1 MKSNRNQQHVCSKV
15 NTMFNWTPTG
25 TSVSNFTFYWNI
37 VKQCDFNRCWFVP
50 SFEINIFIEP
60 DCPERVRAVFQI
72 CYSKNLRISNQSPRL
87 LMVHSGTSQELRLGR
102 PGQSFWRYVIWSRS
116 MHGPHWLSTLQ
127 PVTWVM
133 QIPELISEI
142 LATTGCGESYALK
155 KQQCERLN
163 QT

>member
-1 MKSNRNQQHVCSKV
+1 
-15 NTMFNWTPTG
+15 
-25 TSVSNFTFYWNI
+25 
-37 VKQCDFNRCWFVP
+37 
-50 SFEINIFIEP
+50 
-60 DCPERVRAVFQI
+60 
-72 CYSKNLRISNQSPRL
+72 
-87 LMVHSGTSQELRLGR
+87 MVHSGTSQELRLGR